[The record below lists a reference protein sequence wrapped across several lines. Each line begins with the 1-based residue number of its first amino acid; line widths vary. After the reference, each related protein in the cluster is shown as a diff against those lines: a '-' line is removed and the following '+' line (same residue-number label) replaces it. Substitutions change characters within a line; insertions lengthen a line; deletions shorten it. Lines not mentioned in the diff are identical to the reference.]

1 MSQRLER
8 EAKVH
13 LVEACFS
20 AHFVDKMW
28 PQPEYITS
36 HLAGAI
42 FGAVTTF
49 SSVNKVKLYCL
60 IQIYRVCAVQQTV
73 FNLRTAAVMIN
84 YGEHIELGLEL
95 G

>member
-1 MSQRLER
+1 
-8 EAKVH
+8 
-13 LVEACFS
+13 
-20 AHFVDKMW
+20 MW

-42 FGAVTTF
+42 FGAVVSMTTF

-60 IQIYRVCAVQQTV
+60 IQIYRVCAAQQTV
-73 FNLRTAAVMIN
+73 FNLMTAALMIN
-84 YGEHIELGLEL
+84 YGEYIELGLEL